1 MLIYLLYIR
10 EPMAGIEYSIAI
22 IGFLILSIVVGTLT
36 SRLVKKSSKRYM
48 IAGKSLP
55 LFFVGT
61 MLAAQSIDGNSS
73 LGNASLVY
81 SYGFWAGAAIPI
93 GLSICLFLTA
103 AFYGKKLNKMSML
116 TLPDFYYRR
125 FGKGPEVISSALL
138 IVSFTILVAGNF
150 AATGFILQAVLGIDF
165 VWAVLIGATIVLIY
179 TFAGGLFSSAY
190 TDIFQIYLAIIA
202 FWAAFLFFY
211 GGYATLDGVSVP
223 FGQILNNAP
232 PGYLDLSGLT
242 DPAAGAY
249 VNWAGIAALGFGDIV
264 ALDFMERVFAAKD
277 PKTAQRGAVM
287 GGGLTLLT
295 VVPTSMLGIV
305 ALTFLPGISNAFL
318 SYPELALN
326 HMPFAVGAALLMGVL
341 GASMST
347 ANGGLLAISSVIS
360 RNLIQRDI
368 LRGWMKKPG
377 LEDKKLLMTTRI
389 FTIPMMIAA
398 FLLAYQIPQPGIYL
412 IVAFDI
418 VFAGALAPLTL
429 GLFWKK
435 ANMPAAIA
443 SLIAGT
449 TLRLILYFL
458 MSDPT
463 YTLWQID
470 GIPTYAGLD
479 TMIPPPISFAIFIG
493 VALATQK
500 KYPGEQRHGVVD
512 YVPPEEDV
520 IRGEDLKGFVAPTG
534 GKFA

>member
-1 MLIYLLYIR
+1 
-10 EPMAGIEYSIAI
+10 
-22 IGFLILSIVVGTLT
+22 
-36 SRLVKKSSKRYM
+36 
-48 IAGKSLP
+48 
-55 LFFVGT
+55 
-61 MLAAQSIDGNSS
+61 
-73 LGNASLVY
+73 
-81 SYGFWAGAAIPI
+81 
-93 GLSICLFLTA
+93 
-103 AFYGKKLNKMSML
+103 
-116 TLPDFYYRR
+116 
-125 FGKGPEVISSALL
+125 
-138 IVSFTILVAGNF
+138 
-150 AATGFILQAVLGIDF
+150 
-165 VWAVLIGATIVLIY
+165 
-179 TFAGGLFSSAY
+179 
-190 TDIFQIYLAIIA
+190 
-202 FWAAFLFFY
+202 
-211 GGYATLDGVSVP
+211 
-223 FGQILNNAP
+223 
-232 PGYLDLSGLT
+232 
-242 DPAAGAY
+242 
-249 VNWAGIAALGFGDIV
+249 
-264 ALDFMERVFAAKD
+264 
-277 PKTAQRGAVM
+277 
-287 GGGLTLLT
+287 
-295 VVPTSMLGIV
+295 
-305 ALTFLPGISNAFL
+305 
-318 SYPELALN
+318 ELALN

-500 KYPGEQRHGVVD
+500 RYPGEQRHGVVD
-512 YVPPEEDV
+512 
-520 IRGEDLKGFVAPTG
+520 
-534 GKFA
+534 

>member
-1 MLIYLLYIR
+1 
-10 EPMAGIEYSIAI
+10 MAGIEYSIAI
-22 IGFLILSIVVGTLT
+22 IGFLVLSIVVGTLT

-48 IAGKSLP
+48 VAGKSLP

-81 SYGFWAGAAIPI
+81 SFGFWAGAAIPI

-125 FGKGPEVISSALL
+125 FGKGPEAISSVLL
-138 IVSFTILVAGNF
+138 MISFTILVAGNF

-165 VWAVLIGATIVLIY
+165 FWAVLIGAAVVLVY

-211 GGYATLDGVSVP
+211 GGYAGVD
-223 FGQILNNAP
+223 FATIIGAAP
-232 PGYLDLSGLT
+232 PGYLDMSGLT

-249 VNWAGIAALGFGDIV
+249 VNWAAIAALGLGDIV
-264 ALDFMERVFAAKD
+264 ALDFMERVFAARD
-277 PKTAQRGAVM
+277 PKTAQRGAAM

-295 VVPTSMLGIV
+295 VIPTSMLGIV
-305 ALTFLPGISNAFL
+305 ALFFLPNIADPFL

-368 LRGWMKKPG
+368 LRGLQKKPG
-377 LEDKKLLMTTRI
+377 MEDKKLLMTTRI
-389 FTIPMMIAA
+389 FTIPMMVAA
-398 FLLAYQIPQPGIYL
+398 FILAYMLPQPGIYL

-429 GLFWKK
+429 GLYWKK
-435 ANMPAAIA
+435 ANMPAAVA
-443 SLIAGT
+443 SLTAGT
-449 TLRLILYFL
+449 ILRLVLFF
-458 MSDPT
+458 T
-463 YTLWQID
+463 
-470 GIPTYAGLD
+470 IPADLVGLD
-479 TMIPPPISFAIFIG
+479 TLIPPPISFAIFIG

-512 YVPPEEDV
+512 YVPPEEDIV
-520 IRGEDLKGFVAPTG
+520 RGEDLKGYVPPIG
-534 GKFA
+534 GKLA

>member
-1 MLIYLLYIR
+1 
-10 EPMAGIEYSIAI
+10 MAGIEYSIAI
-22 IGFLILSIVVGTLT
+22 IGFLVLSIVVGTLT

-81 SYGFWAGAAIPI
+81 SFGFWAGAAIPI

-125 FGKGPEVISSALL
+125 FGKGPEAISSVLL
-138 IVSFTILVAGNF
+138 MISFTILVAGNF

-165 VWAVLIGATIVLIY
+165 FWAVLIGAAIVLVY

-211 GGYATLDGVSVP
+211 GGYAGVD
-223 FGQILNNAP
+223 FATIIGAAP
-232 PGYLDLSGLT
+232 PGYLDMSGLT

-264 ALDFMERVFAAKD
+264 ALDFMERVFAARD
-277 PKTAQRGAVM
+277 PKTAQRGAAM

-295 VVPTSMLGIV
+295 VIPTSMLGIV
-305 ALTFLPGISNAFL
+305 ALFFLPNIADPFL

-326 HMPFAVGAALLMGVL
+326 HMPFAIGATLLMGVL

-368 LRGWMKKPG
+368 LRGLQKKPG
-377 LEDKKLLMTTRI
+377 MEDKKLLMTTRI
-389 FTIPMMIAA
+389 FTIPMMVAA
-398 FLLAYQIPQPGIYL
+398 FILAYMLPQPGIYL

-435 ANMPAAIA
+435 ANMPAAVA

-449 TLRLILYFL
+449 ILRLVLFF
-458 MSDPT
+458 T
-463 YTLWQID
+463 
-470 GIPTYAGLD
+470 IPADLVGLD

-512 YVPPEEDV
+512 YVPPEEDIV
-520 IRGEDLKGFVAPTG
+520 RGEDLKGYVPPVG
-534 GKFA
+534 GKLA